1 MQRQVKY
8 VTALIKNARSHG
20 GSALYNLISPFLDKY
35 IETDLDGDQIDAL
48 SSYKYLTDEVAYLPG
63 ETVMGEEFE
72 EFHPDE
78 ESLQEQI
85 IRTYYKEVN

>member
-1 MQRQVKY
+1 MTQHVK
-8 VTALIKNARSHG
+8 S
-20 GSALYNLISPFLDKY
+20 ISNNGREFR
-35 IETDLDGDQIDAL
+35 DQIDAL
-48 SSYKYLTDEVAYLPG
+48 SSYTYLTDEVAYLPG

-72 EFHPDE
+72 EFHLDE

>member
-1 MQRQVKY
+1 MPDHTEEV
-8 VTALIKNARSHG
+8 
-20 GSALYNLISPFLDKY
+20 LYTISFPRFLDKY

-48 SSYKYLTDEVAYLPG
+48 SSYTYLTDEVAYLPG